1 MSNSVGDGKLVYL
14 ASQQGS
20 NPSPGTYVFTM
31 ENPITTNWDVM
42 RRDRVR
48 VALRAMTL
56 PNTWRTVTEANDA
69 FVIDD
74 EAYLLPRG
82 QPSATAI
89 ATHLT
94 AAIIARG
101 VLGDTKV
108 EYDATSLSLCIRFDD
123 AAVHTI
129 AGEGT
134 TARELLGFPIPV
146 QGQGT
151 VMAPRPVDIS
161 GPRHIMVTVNLPM
174 ETADSSKRTRG
185 TLAAVPVDGCPGAIM
200 HYQPAD
206 PFWMVTSFDQLNTL
220 IIDLTDEAYVPVDL
234 RGARFALV
242 LQFA

>member
-14 ASQQGS
+14 ASQQGT

-48 VALRAMTL
+48 VALRAMTF
-56 PNTWRTVTEANDA
+56 PNTWQTVTAANDA
-69 FVIDD
+69 FVIDG
-74 EAYLLPRG
+74 ETYYLPRG
-82 QPSATAI
+82 QPSAMVI
-89 ATHLT
+89 ARQLT
-94 AAIIARG
+94 ADIQNRNL
-101 VLGDTKV
+101 LGNASM
-108 EYDATSLSLCIRFDD
+108 EYDATNLSMRVKFDD
-123 AAVHTI
+123 DAVHVV
-129 AGEGT
+129 GGPGT
-134 TARELLGFPIPV
+134 TAGLLLGFLSSLEC
-146 QGQGT
+146 QGSAL
-151 VMAPRPVDIS
+151 APRPVDIS

-185 TLAAVPVDGCPGAIM
+185 TLAAVPVDGVPGAIM
-200 HYQPAD
+200 HYQPAE

-220 IIDLTDEAYVPVDL
+220 VVELTDEAYAPVDL